1 MKSLVALLILITI
14 PILSLS
20 SDYRKRAHHVEAE
33 TYGREDVEAEV
44 MFGREL
50 AVKIVGTYPLLR
62 DRELTMYV
70 NKIGKYMALY
80 SNRPEVEFRFGI
92 LNTDHVNAYSAP
104 GGYIFITKGCLML
117 VKDESELAGI
127 LAHEIAHVSERH
139 IVKELNIRGESVVG
153 LGGLSALLSGPAGTV
168 EKTLSVFLDQA
179 YELLFSKGYK
189 MQQEYDADRIATE
202 MLYLAG
208 YDPHALK
215 RFLQRIGNSEY
226 RDQMQK
232 THPGISDRVVALDKF
247 LSTNNLREDD
257 GKRFEKR
264 FVRMVRFK

>member
-1 MKSLVALLILITI
+1 MKFLVALLILMTI

-33 TYGREDVEAEV
+33 TYGKEDVEAEV

-70 NKIGKYMALY
+70 NKIGKYMTLY

-168 EKTLSVFLDQA
+168 EKTLSVF
-179 YELLFSKGYK
+179 
-189 MQQEYDADRIATE
+189 
-202 MLYLAG
+202 
-208 YDPHALK
+208 
-215 RFLQRIGNSEY
+215 
-226 RDQMQK
+226 
-232 THPGISDRVVALDKF
+232 
-247 LSTNNLREDD
+247 
-257 GKRFEKR
+257 
-264 FVRMVRFK
+264 